1 MGQPVQV
8 WTDGKTRDGERV
20 WLSTLVDAMERLSR
34 PELRAK
40 PCDGV
45 ALEKLRAQLALP
57 ASIRFVSP
65 FSLRN

>member
-40 PCDGV
+40 PCDGF